1 MHGAIST
8 HLYPWEQERDHVRG
22 VSCPSTQL
30 SNQHVAY
37 INHNVKVH
45 EDL

>member
-22 VSCPSTQL
+22 VSCPTTQL
-30 SNQHVAY
+30 SDLHVAY